1 MRGGPRGDLVVVIE
15 VEEDP
20 RFARDGADLVYEL
33 PISYTQAVLGA
44 EIEIPT
50 VDSAARL
57 RIPAGTQSGRILRL
71 RERGLPRLQAGGRGD
86 LLVQVIVW
94 IPADP
99 SGEERALL
107 QDLAKIETPPPRT
120 MRDRDGRG
128 FWSKV
133 RGAFSV

>member
-1 MRGGPRGDLVVVIE
+1 
-15 VEEDP
+15 
-20 RFARDGADLVYEL
+20 
-33 PISYTQAVLGA
+33 VLGA

-50 VDSAARL
+50 VDSVARL

-71 RERGLPRLQAGGRGD
+71 RERGLPRLQANGRGD

-120 MRDRDGRG
+120 MKDRDGRG